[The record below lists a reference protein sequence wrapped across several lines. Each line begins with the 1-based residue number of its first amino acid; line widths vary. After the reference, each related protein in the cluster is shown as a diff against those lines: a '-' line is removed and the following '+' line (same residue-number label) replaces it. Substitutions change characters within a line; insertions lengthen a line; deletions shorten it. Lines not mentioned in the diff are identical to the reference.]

1 MNRIKEINDLIDSD
15 LAYESNHLIPNNDVR
30 FLLNTIESQKEE
42 IDKLREIQ
50 KVLVLTP
57 MQRMTKS
64 FKVIEEFS
72 ETHLGRSE

>member
-1 MNRIKEINDLIDSD
+1 MNRIKEINDLLDSD
-15 LAYESNHLIPNNDVR
+15 LAYESNYLIPNNDVR

-57 MQRMTKS
+57 MQRVSQAFETL
-64 FKVIEEFS
+64 EELKFMHPGK
-72 ETHLGRSE
+72 E